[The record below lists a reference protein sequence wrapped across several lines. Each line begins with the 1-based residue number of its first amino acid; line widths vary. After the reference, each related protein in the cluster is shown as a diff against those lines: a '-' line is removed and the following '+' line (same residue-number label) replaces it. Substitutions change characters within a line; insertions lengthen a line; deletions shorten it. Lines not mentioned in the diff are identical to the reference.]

1 MKKEE
6 EIMLEALQNANPL
19 LVEAMSAVKGES
31 ETGLGIYVRLLVEA
45 GYSAAL
51 VLQKPDFYCPT
62 GTHHTDI
69 AIRLCYVV
77 DSESTPQIHGQLG
90 DELKLCPEHIAP
102 VMSNIPTWPKSKF
115 TEVVIFDPKNQ
126 VKEGI

>member
-1 MKKEE
+1 MKVEE
-6 EIMLEALQNANPL
+6 QIMLEALQNANPQ

-31 ETGLGIYVRLLVEA
+31 EAGLGLYVNMLVAA
-45 GYSAAL
+45 GYSATL

-69 AIRLCYVV
+69 AIKLIYTG
-77 DSESTPQIHGQLG
+77 DSGTAPQMNGQPV

-102 VMSNIPTWPKSKF
+102 VMSNIPTWPKNRF

-126 VKEGI
+126 VKEGV